1 MAAARKGGK
10 EAVRALF
17 RRRARGTRLGGP
29 RRIAVLFKEIQRLK
43 ADLLTAGGATI
54 DTPAPPVG
62 AAGAGDAFPVA
73 ARTVVQ
79 PDGDFLFFVGD
90 SYFVDPDVRQLH
102 ADRVSAWFADLE
114 RRVTATTVA
123 LRRAALAL
131 MAVVF
136 VTTGQALRQSVVS
149 GAWALVIGTSCGF
162 LLQSGL
168 RLAVGHGMRRHGRG
182 R

>member
-1 MAAARKGGK
+1 MAAARQGGK
-10 EAVRALF
+10 EAVLALS

-29 RRIAVLFKEIQRLK
+29 RRIVALFKDIQRLK
-43 ADLLTAGGATI
+43 ADLLATGGATI
-54 DTPAPPVG
+54 ETPAPPPE
-62 AAGAGDAFPVA
+62 AGDAFPVA

-90 SYFVDPDVRQLH
+90 TYFVDPDLRQLH

-114 RRVTATTVA
+114 RRVTASALA

-131 MAVVF
+131 TTVVF
-136 VTTGQALRQSVVS
+136 VTSGQAFLRSAVS
-149 GAWALVIGTSCGF
+149 GLWVLAIGTGGSF
-162 LLQSGL
+162 ILQSGL
-168 RLAVGHGMRRHGRG
+168 RLAVGHGMRRHGRS